1 VDIAHLGIIGRGFW
15 MEESKPKNLREEYV
29 NAKMK
34 KNWITGSLN
43 KLTHEQVDLLY
54 GMMKRWLKET
64 ETC

>member
-1 VDIAHLGIIGRGFW
+1 

>member
-1 VDIAHLGIIGRGFW
+1 
-15 MEESKPKNLREEYV
+15 MEESKPKNLRDEYV

-34 KNWITGSLN
+34 KKWIMGSLN

-54 GMMKRWLKET
+54 GMIKRWMKET